1 MTSIGGLAGVN
12 ITGAIQGIQ
21 IDPSLLA
28 QGEFPI
34 IGIRSIAVTVQG
46 DLFGGQIDAGLVGG
60 ILDLDSGFNII
71 APTDTTTPVAHR
83 VFYLGLEGGFT
94 IDGMAGFQIQ
104 LGLSQLGPLDAFV
117 SVDVPG
123 GILLDPD
130 TGLTINNFA
139 GGVEF
144 YKTLPSIT
152 DPMALNGPQFAVP
165 TQLTAAQW
173 LSSLQSQVAAQAR
186 ATNGQANFLSAFTS
200 PMTIIGSADIYSI
213 YTSQALFNGQVTV
226 EISTD
231 GKFLIAGQL
240 NFFNNNVS
248 ISGKLYV
255 DLSQVTS
262 GSVTVL
268 FLANVPTQ
276 VQLLTLYGKL
286 QMGFENAQGQ
296 PVTFSVAAPPVSPT
310 AASTSPGSTVTDPAP
325 PGGSADVN
333 AANGDTAD
341 SNSCSATYG
350 AGLSNVVTTDP
361 GQAYIDI
368 TYTAATGANLDYT
381 AIMGDAGTISLSGS
395 GISGTVTISGP
406 IPVQTI
412 TLANGVLTVPLEY
425 DSTSNS
431 IFTFGPTTET
441 VLTVSAT
448 SNASL
453 AGDTDAQLIQYIE
466 ANASQFSQF
475 TLFDL
480 TVQSQTVNNQTVR
493 IVTDLARQTVL
504 AGSSF
509 SGGITESQLWSDA
522 LSDVGVTEFRYLLG
536 SGVTFTPGSVIVTVA
551 AGAVKNADTT
561 DSQGNVTTGASN
573 VASTSTLTIEGP
585 TAVVVNPSQGGTIDV
600 NLLGGRNWIDIV
612 FDQPDSSTG
621 LTIDQASI
629 TNGMPKFTLGGSG
642 VGTLAVDTSQTPV
655 LMSSA
660 AGSLTYRFWL
670 TGAPAASGNITLTF
684 IPNSWTYTTRRR
696 RRSPRSR

>member
-1 MTSIGGLAGVN
+1 MTLTATKFNLNTGAGPDQPIVSFSSVGATVTIGSLSITGSANNFAFLGDGSFETLPGFGVALSVGSATGDSFQWPSFLPIQIQSIGITWPDIQDDPANFTLTLSASVTSIGGLGGVN
-12 ITGAIQGIQ
+12 VTGAIQGIQ

-34 IGIRSIAVTVQG
+34 VGISSIAVTVQG

-60 ILDLDSGFNII
+60 ILHLDSGFNII

-152 DPMALNGPQFAVP
+152 DPMALNDPQFAVP

-200 PMTIIGSADIYSI
+200 PMTIIGSAEIYSI

-310 AASTSPGSTVTDPAP
+310 AASTSPGATVTDPAP
-325 PGGSADVN
+325 AGGSADVQ
-333 AANGDTAD
+333 AANGATGDA
-341 SNSCSATYG
+341 NSSSATYG
-350 AGLSNVVTTDP
+350 AD
-361 GQAYIDI
+361 
-368 TYTAATGANLDYT
+368 
-381 AIMGDAGTISLSGS
+381 
-395 GISGTVTISGP
+395 
-406 IPVQTI
+406 
-412 TLANGVLTVPLEY
+412 
-425 DSTSNS
+425 
-431 IFTFGPTTET
+431 TE
-441 VLTVSAT
+441 
-448 SNASL
+448 
-453 AGDTDAQLIQYIE
+453 Q
-466 ANASQFSQF
+466 
-475 TLFDL
+475 
-480 TVQSQTVNNQTVR
+480 
-493 IVTDLARQTVL
+493 
-504 AGSSF
+504 
-509 SGGITESQLWSDA
+509 
-522 LSDVGVTEFRYLLG
+522 
-536 SGVTFTPGSVIVTVA
+536 
-551 AGAVKNADTT
+551 
-561 DSQGNVTTGASN
+561 
-573 VASTSTLTIEGP
+573 
-585 TAVVVNPSQGGTIDV
+585 
-600 NLLGGRNWIDIV
+600 
-612 FDQPDSSTG
+612 
-621 LTIDQASI
+621 
-629 TNGMPKFTLGGSG
+629 
-642 VGTLAVDTSQTPV
+642 
-655 LMSSA
+655 
-660 AGSLTYRFWL
+660 
-670 TGAPAASGNITLTF
+670 
-684 IPNSWTYTTRRR
+684 
-696 RRSPRSR
+696 RRSPPTRGRRTSTSRTPRPRAPTSTTPRSWATPADRPERQRYQPGRSRSPDRSRSRRSRSPTGPHRAARVRLDVEQHFHLRTDHGDRADGKRQHEPLAPERHRRSAHPIRGDERKPVLCVHAVRPHRAEPDRQQPDRARGHRPRAPDGPRRVLVLGWHHREPAVVRRAE